1 MSPPDHRSGFDPKTG
16 IFQSLRPFT
25 PLPPE
30 SAPLSATSFSLSLL
44 HSYSLTPDDSV
55 PALLDASSSTSLS
68 FPSLLSQSSS
78 LASALRCA
86 PFNLSVGSVA
96 FILALSRLDV
106 PVLYFALNSI
116 GVVVSPANP
125 ASTPAELAHQ
135 INLTKPTIIFSI
147 SPLKWKLPS
156 SIPLLLL
163 DSPSFTSLLSSY
175 DSNHHLFPPIKQ
187 SDTAAI
193 LYSSGTTGRVK
204 GVILTHRNLIAIIVD
219 KHRTRIRKLKEAK
232 AAGEPLPPQTIALF
246 TIPLFHVF
254 GFFMLFR
261 AVALGETTVL
271 MERFDFTTTLK
282 AVERH
287 RVTFVPAAPPLVVAL
302 SKSPEVLKFDLSSL
316 QAIRVGGAPLGCE
329 LAERF
334 ARRFP
339 NVELLQGYGLTESAG
354 GTFSTIGEDEM
365 KMYGSVG
372 RINANLEAKIVDPIS
387 GESLGPCQQ
396 GELWI
401 RGPSIMKGYVGDDV
415 ATASTLDPNGWL
427 KTGDL
432 CYFNEDGFLYVVDR
446 LKELIKYKAY
456 QVPPAE
462 LERILHI
469 QPGIAD
475 AAVIPYPDEEAGEIP
490 MAFVVKQPGSNLTEN
505 QVMDFVAKQV
515 APYKKIRRVSFIDAI
530 PKSAAGKIL
539 RRELVKL
546 ANRAINP
553 SFEFAKFED

>member
-1 MSPPDHRSGFDPKTG
+1 MSPRSGFDPETRT
-16 IFQSLRPFT
+16 FHSLRPST
-25 PLPPE
+25 SLPPD
-30 SAPLSATSFSLSLL
+30 SAPFSAASFSLSLL
-44 HSYSLTPDDSV
+44 RSSFLPPATSV
-55 PALLDASSSTSLS
+55 PALLDASSSASLS
-68 FPSLLSQSSS
+68 FSSLLSQSAS
-78 LASALRCA
+78 LASALRSA

-96 FILALSRLDV
+96 FILAPSRLDV
-106 PVLYFALNSI
+106 PVIYFALNLI

-135 INLTKPTIIFSI
+135 INLAKPTIIFSI
-147 SPLKWKLPS
+147 SSLKSKLPS

-163 DSPSFTSLLSSY
+163 DSPSFTSLLSSHH
-175 DSNHHLFPPIKQ
+175 SNHHSFPPIKQ

-204 GVILTHRNLIAIIVD
+204 GVNLTNRNLIAIIAD
-219 KHRTRIRKLKEAK
+219 KHRDRIQKLEEAK
-232 AAGEPLPPQTIALF
+232 AAGEPPPPQTVALF

-271 MERFDFTTTLK
+271 MERFDFTTMLK

-287 RVTFVPAAPPLVVAL
+287 RVTFVPAAPPLIVAL
-302 SKSPEVLKFDLSSL
+302 AKSPDVLKFDLSSL
-316 QAIRVGGAPLGCE
+316 QAIGVGGAPLGRE

-334 ARRFP
+334 AKRFP
-339 NVELLQGYGLTESAG
+339 NVELVQGYGLTESAG
-354 GTFSTIGEDEM
+354 SASSTIGEDEI
-365 KMYGSVG
+365 KMYGSAG
-372 RINANLEAKIVDPIS
+372 RIMANLEAKIVDPSS

-401 RGPSIMKGYVGDDV
+401 RGPSIMKGYVADDV
-415 ATASTLDPNGWL
+415 ATASTLDPDGWL

-432 CYFNEDGFLYVVDR
+432 CYFNEDGFLYIVDR

-462 LERILHI
+462 LERILHTH
-469 QPGIAD
+469 PGIAD
-475 AAVIPYPDEEAGEIP
+475 AAVVPYPDEEAGEIP
-490 MAFVVKQPGSNLTEN
+490 MAFVVKQHGSNLTEN

-546 ANRAINP
+546 AKSSRQ
-553 SFEFAKFED
+553 SKL

>member
-1 MSPPDHRSGFDPKTG
+1 MSLPDHRSGFDPKTG

-30 SAPLSATSFSLSLL
+30 SAPLSTASFSLSLL
-44 HSYSLTPDDSV
+44 RSSSLTPDDSV
-55 PALLDASSSTSLS
+55 PALLDASSSASLS
-68 FPSLLSQSSS
+68 FPSLLSQSAS
-78 LASALRCA
+78 LASALISA

-96 FILALSRLDV
+96 FILAPSRLDV

-135 INLTKPTIIFSI
+135 VNLAKPTIIFSI
-147 SPLKWKLPS
+147 SPLKWKLPF

-163 DSPSFTSLLSSY
+163 DSPSFTSLLSSSY
-175 DSNHHLFPPIKQ
+175 DSNHDLFPPIKQ

-204 GVILTHRNLIAIIVD
+204 GVVLTNRNLIAIIAS
-219 KHRTRIRKLKEAK
+219 KHRDIIRKLEKAK
-232 AAGEPLPPQTIALF
+232 AAGEPLPPQTVALY
-246 TIPLFHVF
+246 TIPLFHVY

-261 AVALGETTVL
+261 AVSLGETTVL
-271 MERFDFTTTLK
+271 MERFDFTTMLK
-282 AVERH
+282 AIERH
-287 RVTFVPAAPPLVVAL
+287 RVTFVPAAPPLIVAL
-302 SKSPEVLKFDLSSL
+302 AKSPDVLKFNLSSL
-316 QAIRVGGAPLGCE
+316 QEITVGGAPLGRE

-334 ARRFP
+334 AKRFP
-339 NVELLQGYGLTESAG
+339 NVELVQGYGLTESAG
-354 GTFSTIGEDEM
+354 GASSTVGEDET

-401 RGPSIMKGYVGDDV
+401 RGPSIMKCYVGDDV
-415 ATASTLDPNGWL
+415 ATASTLDPDGWL

-432 CYFNEDGFLYVVDR
+432 CYFNGDCFLYIVDR

-462 LERILHI
+462 LERILHT

-475 AAVIPYPDEEAGEIP
+475 AAVVPYPDEEAGEIP

-505 QVMDFVAKQV
+505 QVIDFVSKQV

-539 RRELVKL
+539 RRELMKL
-546 ANRAINP
+546 ATSSRQ
-553 SFEFAKFED
+553 SKL